1 MLRVYPCT
9 LPVVPTRCFRRSLSF
24 ALKVLLCVT
33 FIVLFQCTVFA
44 EHIHWLHYN
53 NSNWSDQDL
62 TALTGG
68 GIAQSFGAIAAF
80 YTTPNQQLHVYYV
93 ATDQHVHQLYYNNTS
108 WIDNDLTSFTGGPAA
123 NPYGLA
129 GFALGNLQ
137 YIFYVSTDNHVH
149 EINYNNSNWVDLD
162 LTAIVGGNLAS
173 PAPMVAFATKPNNQF
188 HVYYQDMTS
197 LDEYQLYF
205 NGRSW
210 SYQDLTAIN
219 GASCYTQWA
228 AGLAINNLQFVVCPG
243 HGGVSSNLDM
253 MELNYNNSTWVYSDI
268 TYLAGGAR
276 TPINPSGVSAFAVN
290 AQGEVYGVTD
300 DTHVHQYTYK
310 GGNWKDLDL
319 TNSIGAPTDPYYGGM
334 VAFPTKPNNQYHV
347 YYQPTSDVYQLYFN
361 GTSWSYQN
369 LTGSGQVSY
378 NGGMAGFAIGNLQ
391 HVFYMGYGN

>member
-1 MLRVYPCT
+1 MLRVYPCP
-9 LPVVPTRCFRRSLSF
+9 LPAVSTRCVRRSVSL
-24 ALKVLLCVT
+24 ALRVLLCLM
-33 FIVLFQCTVFA
+33 FMALFQCPVFA
-44 EHIHWLHYN
+44 EHIHWLYYN

-62 TALTGG
+62 TSLTGG

-93 ATDQHVHQLYYNNTS
+93 AADQHVHQLFYNNTS
-108 WIDNDLTSFTGGPAA
+108 WIDNDLTAFTGGPAA

-137 YIFYVSTDNHVH
+137 YVFYVSTDNHVH
-149 EINYNNSNWVDLD
+149 ELNYNNANWVDSD
-162 LTAIVGGNLAS
+162 LTAIVGGNTAS
-173 PAPMVAFATKPNNQF
+173 AAPMVAFVTKPNSQI
-188 HVYYQDMTS
+188 HVYYQDLNS

-205 NGRSW
+205 NGSSW
-210 SYQDLTAIN
+210 SYQDLSAIT

-228 AGLAINNLQFVVCPG
+228 AGLALNNLQFVVCPG
-243 HGGVSSNLDM
+243 HGGVSSNLDL

-276 TPINPSGVSAFAVN
+276 TPINPTGVAAFVVN
-290 AQGEVYGVTD
+290 SQGEVYAVTD

-310 GGNWKDLDL
+310 GHWTDLDL

-334 VAFPTKPNNQYHV
+334 VAFATKPNNQYHI

-369 LTGSGQVSY
+369 LTGSGQASY
-378 NGGMAGFAIGNLQ
+378 NSGMAGFAIGNLQ